1 MKPLHHRPTL
11 WRSSLSLPLL
21 LCCLGTS
28 SSFAG
33 ETLKNSLDMRFVRI
47 PAGSFVMGNTQ
58 MDETAFELPDGNV
71 QRIQDETP
79 PHTVRISRNFWLG
92 ATEVTQAQWLR
103 LMGNRPGPV
112 ALWLRAGWQRLPVVS
127 VSWNDA
133 QAFIKKLNAQ
143 EKTQAYRLPTEAE
156 WEYAARA
163 GSPDARPF
171 TKDKLNAH
179 AWSIKNS
186 KDEPQPVASKLANA
200 WGLHDMLGNAWEWV
214 ADRYHEDYYA
224 NAPSVDPQGPITG
237 EQRVRR
243 GGSYHCETHLMRV
256 NYRAADTSDTRY
268 SVLGFR
274 LVREISSSTR

>member
-1 MKPLHHRPTL
+1 MKFPVR
-11 WRSSLSLPLL
+11 LSLTLL
-21 LCCLGTS
+21 LFYLGANP
-28 SSFAG
+28 SFAN

-47 PAGSFVMGNTQ
+47 STGSFVMGNTQ
-58 MDETAFELPDGNV
+58 IDETAFELPDGDV

-79 PHTVRISRNFWLG
+79 PHTVRINRDFWLG

-103 LMGNRPGPV
+103 LMGNRPGPA

-133 QAFIKKLNAQ
+133 QRFIRKLNAQ

-171 TKDKLNAH
+171 PKEKLNAH

-214 ADRYHEDYYA
+214 ADRYQEDYYA
-224 NAPSVDPQGPITG
+224 RAPNADPQGPSSG
-237 EQRVRR
+237 AQRVRR

-256 NYRAADTSDTRY
+256 NYRAADTPDTRY
-268 SVLGFR
+268 SVIGFR
-274 LVREISSSTR
+274 LVREMPASTQ